1 MRALFLGQTVDAI
14 EAALAGAG
22 AAGRVGVI
30 DWPKLGARLGERG
43 REVLTIA
50 GKPRSL
56 RRVAG
61 ARLYGDITRLP
72 LADGALGAVVAPGVG
87 ERDDWEAVLGE
98 LSRALGDG
106 GALVM
111 VDRAPATEL
120 TRRAL
125 CGGLVN
131 IEQRVAGRTVITSGR
146 VLSL

>member
-1 MRALFLGQTVDAI
+1 MRALFLNQTVDAV

-22 AAGRVGVI
+22 TSGRIAVI
-30 DWPKLGARLGERG
+30 DWPRLSARLAERG

-56 RRVAG
+56 RRATG
-61 ARLYGDITRLP
+61 ERLYGDIARLP
-72 LADGALGAVVAPGVG
+72 LTDGALGAVVAPGVG
-87 ERDDWEAVLGE
+87 ERDDWEAVMGE

-125 CGGLVN
+125 CGGLVEV
-131 IEQRVAGRTVITSGR
+131 EQRVAGRTVVTSGR
-146 VLSL
+146 VMAL